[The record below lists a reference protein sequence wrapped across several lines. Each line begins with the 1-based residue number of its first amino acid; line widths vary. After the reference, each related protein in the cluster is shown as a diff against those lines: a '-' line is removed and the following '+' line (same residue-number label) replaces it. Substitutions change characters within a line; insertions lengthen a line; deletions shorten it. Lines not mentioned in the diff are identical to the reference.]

1 MPELGLPRS
10 DEPFDFRHQAA
21 AYGRWRR
28 DYSPALYDAIE
39 ARTGRGAGRLALD
52 VGCGTGFVAR
62 SLAARGWRTVGL
74 DFSAPMLAEA
84 RRAVGVPTRQGRVG
98 SERGVP
104 LVRARGEALPV
115 RGGSAA
121 LVACGTSFHWLQP
134 APALAAFARA
144 LVPGGVAAVFW
155 RYARPDA
162 PSVDAVRAAF
172 ERAAGGVLPD
182 VSFALTLDPFRDSA
196 FLADPELV
204 LETTLA
210 FTAEEFHGYVATV
223 EWIRRLAGE
232 HHAAF
237 LDALRDELARR
248 FPDGITEPNR
258 EFLYLAETPRSR

>member
-1 MPELGLPRS
+1 MRELGLPPS

-21 AYGRWRR
+21 GYGRWRR

-39 ARTGRGAGRLALD
+39 ARTGPGAGRLALD
-52 VGCGTGFVAR
+52 VGCGPGFVAR
-62 SLAARGWRTVGL
+62 TLAARGWRTVGL
-74 DFSAPMLAEA
+74 DFSEPMLAEA
-84 RRAVGVPTRQGRVG
+84 RRGG
-98 SERGVP
+98 GVP

-115 RGGSAA
+115 RAGSAA

-144 LVPGGVAAVFW
+144 LAPGGFAAVFW
-155 RYARPDA
+155 RYALPDA

-172 ERAAGGVLPD
+172 AQSTGSALPD
-182 VSFALTLDPFRDSA
+182 LAFALTLDPFRDST

-204 LETTLA
+204 LETTLV
-210 FTAEEFHGYVATV
+210 FSVEEFHGYVSTV

-237 LDALRDELARR
+237 LDALRGELARR

-258 EFLYLAETPRSR
+258 EFLYLGRRA